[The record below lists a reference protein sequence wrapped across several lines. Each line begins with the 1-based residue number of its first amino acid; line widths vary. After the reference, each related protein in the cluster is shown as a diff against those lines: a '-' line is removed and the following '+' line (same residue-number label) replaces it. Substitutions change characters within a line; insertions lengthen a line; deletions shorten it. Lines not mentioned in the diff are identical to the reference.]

1 MLRAEYV
8 RNLNCNYK
16 RVLLEQKPEEKRYQY
31 CILSRGGIKGLLP
44 CSLRYIND
52 AAYLYYD
59 ISSRQNLSQL
69 YGSRNITRK
78 WLTDFGWGLK
88 RIGQELERFLL
99 DSRNIVWY
107 PDEIF
112 QELENNQF
120 SFLYIPYYEEEGSF
134 ESLLN
139 FLVEHIDYNDET
151 LVECVYS
158 MYEQYERGGE
168 AYLQGKIFE
177 DIEKLNA
184 ADKKDASAKT
194 QGEAELPGT
203 AEVYAGRRGS
213 QREGCVG
220 DREEREAIER
230 KSAEESTQRN
240 GSVDISV
247 MWEKK
252 RGILGILEGKK
263 RKGREQ
269 RENYRKALHQE
280 MLGCAV
286 AEETMYEEAEY
297 GQTVYVEVKEDGQ
310 GKRRGLYYPDGRLLQ
325 YLDKES
331 VTIGKM
337 EEADV
342 LQEDSSVSRLHAR
355 IVREGEYYYLEDL
368 NSTNGTFKNGLRLA
382 PYEKR
387 KLEEGDDIRCGRLL
401 LIFR

>member
-1 MLRAEYV
+1 MLQAEYV

-16 RVLLEQKPEEKRYQY
+16 RILLEQKPEEKRYQY
-31 CILSRGGIKGLLP
+31 CILTRGGIKGLLP

-59 ISSRQNLSQL
+59 ISSRQNLTQL
-69 YGSRNITRK
+69 YGNRNITRK
-78 WLTDFGWGLK
+78 WLADFGWGMK

-107 PDEIF
+107 PDEVF

-120 SFLYIPYYEEEGSF
+120 SFLYLPYYEEAGSF
-134 ESLLN
+134 GSLLN
-139 FLVEHIDYNDET
+139 FLVEHIDYNDEA

-177 DIEKLNA
+177 DIEKLDA
-184 ADKKDASAKT
+184 AEKECVNNRVGTAAVLPEKEQGEENKNIRRDSVAEASAVC
-194 QGEAELPGT
+194 GE
-203 AEVYAGRRGS
+203 
-213 QREGCVG
+213 
-220 DREEREAIER
+220 
-230 KSAEESTQRN
+230 
-240 GSVDISV
+240 
-247 MWEKK
+247 K
-252 RGILGILEGKK
+252 RGLLGLLEGKK
-263 RKGREQ
+263 RKNREQ
-269 RENYRKALHQE
+269 RENYQKELHQE

-286 AEETMYEEAEY
+286 AEETIYEETEY
-297 GQTVYVEVKEDGQ
+297 GQTVYVEVKEDRQ
-310 GKRRGLYYPDGRLLQ
+310 GKLRGLYYPDGRLLQ
-325 YLDKES
+325 HLEKES

-337 EEADV
+337 EEADI

-355 IVREGEYYYLEDL
+355 IVREGDCYYLEDL

>member
-1 MLRAEYV
+1 MLQAEYV

-16 RVLLEQKPEEKRYQY
+16 RVLLERKPEEKRYQY
-31 CILSRGGIKGLLP
+31 CILTRGGIKGLLP

-59 ISSRQNLSQL
+59 ISSRQNLTQL
-69 YGSRNITRK
+69 YGNRNITRK
-78 WLTDFGWGLK
+78 WLTDFGWGMK

-107 PDEIF
+107 PDEVF

-120 SFLYIPYYEEEGSF
+120 SFLYLPYYEEAGSF
-134 ESLLN
+134 GSLLN
-139 FLVEHIDYNDET
+139 FLVEHIDYNDEA

-158 MYEQYERGGE
+158 MYEQYERGRE

-177 DIEKLNA
+177 DIEKLDA
-184 ADKKDASAKT
+184 ADKECVNDRVGTAA
-194 QGEAELPGT
+194 ALPGK
-203 AEVYAGRRGS
+203 E
-213 QREGCVG
+213 QE
-220 DREEREAIER
+220 
-230 KSAEESTQRN
+230 EESIRRDS
-240 GSVDISV
+240 GAEAPVV
-247 MWEKK
+247 CGEK
-252 RGILGILEGKK
+252 RGLLGLLEGKK
-263 RKGREQ
+263 RKNREQ
-269 RENYRKALHQE
+269 RENYQKALHQE

-286 AEETMYEEAEY
+286 AEETIYEETEY
-297 GQTVYVEVKEDGQ
+297 GQTVYVEVKEDRQ
-310 GKRRGLYYPDGRLLQ
+310 GKLRGLYYPDGRLLQ
-325 YLDKES
+325 HLEKES

-337 EEADV
+337 EGADI

-355 IVREGEYYYLEDL
+355 IVREGDCYYLEDL

-401 LIFR
+401 LVFR